1 MAAHKPYARFG
12 ARPIRRD
19 LGGHHIDIFVVPIS
33 GLERPAKQEKKR
45 RNCLVKLKV
54 RRLIIEILEGYLCSL
69 VMPGQW

>member
-1 MAAHKPYARFG
+1 MAAHMPYARFG
-12 ARPIRRD
+12 ARPIRD

-33 GLERPAKQEKKR
+33 GRRLPAMSKEKKR

-54 RRLIIEILEGYLCSL
+54 RRLNIEILEGYLCSL